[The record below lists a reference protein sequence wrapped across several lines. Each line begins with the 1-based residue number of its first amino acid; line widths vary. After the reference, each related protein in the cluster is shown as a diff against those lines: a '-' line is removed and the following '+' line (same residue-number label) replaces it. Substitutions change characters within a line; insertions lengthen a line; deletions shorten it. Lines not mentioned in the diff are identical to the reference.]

1 MLNIKVKGNVVQ
13 GEIEGHLKELN
24 TDTMMA
30 LHTIQQMIKDSAES
44 EEQAQEAIRHWKK
57 CVALF
62 VLKDEKPT
70 IVKVFE
76 SDKPGQTGK
85 IRELFDGSLSDF
97 LDSANE

>member
-70 IVKVFE
+70 IVKVFG

-97 LDSANE
+97 MDSANE

>member
-1 MLNIKVKGNVVQ
+1 MINIKVKGNVVQ

-44 EEQAQEAIRHWKK
+44 EEQAQEAIRRWKK

-76 SDKPGQTGK
+76 SDKPAQTGK

-97 LDSANE
+97 MDSANE